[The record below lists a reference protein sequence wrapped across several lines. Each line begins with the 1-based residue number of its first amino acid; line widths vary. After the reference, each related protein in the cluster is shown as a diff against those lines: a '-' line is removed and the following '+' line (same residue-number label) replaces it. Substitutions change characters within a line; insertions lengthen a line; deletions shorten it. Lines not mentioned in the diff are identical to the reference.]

1 MKIEKQIL
9 KAVARETGVSEEQ
22 ILDRNRQ
29 QYLVDAR
36 RLAALTFRSMG
47 WSFPQIGR
55 ALLRNH
61 ATIISLCKSAT
72 QDEWTLA
79 ASLSHRVLNPNILE
93 LHEENIDLGSDD
105 VRLWVLHK
113 PRTGESVTLPHRLS
127 RAMSD
132 FVDSL

>member
-1 MKIEKQIL
+1 MI
-9 KAVARETGVSEEQ
+9 A
-22 ILDRNRQ
+22 
-29 QYLVDAR
+29 
-36 RLAALTFRSMG
+36 
-47 WSFPQIGR
+47 
-55 ALLRNH
+55 
-61 ATIISLCKSAT
+61 LCKKAT
-72 QDEWTLA
+72 QDEWSLA
-79 ASLSHRVLNPNILE
+79 NTLSHRVCNPNILE